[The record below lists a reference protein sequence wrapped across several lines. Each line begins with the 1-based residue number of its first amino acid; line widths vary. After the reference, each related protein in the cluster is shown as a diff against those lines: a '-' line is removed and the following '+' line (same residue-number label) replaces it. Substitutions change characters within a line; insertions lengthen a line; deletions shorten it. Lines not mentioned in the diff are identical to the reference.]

1 MVEVLKM
8 GQIWIYFEVDHTK
21 VFDGLIVGYERRRG
35 GNRTIQLTKFKMIYE
50 NQ

>member
-8 GQIWIYFEVDHTK
+8 GQIWIYFEVDHTE
-21 VFDGLIVGYERRRG
+21 VFDGLIVRYERRE
-35 GNRTIQLTKFKMIYE
+35 GNRTIQLTKFIMIYE